1 MRAFVPADLV
11 VDTMENVLRRNPRK
25 PNDHRTPELA
35 QFVRQVLTGS
45 QANVVT
51 VLLAL
56 IYVERFKQ
64 RLPPRSSGDHD
75 TPHRLFYVALMLA
88 SKYLYDQ
95 TLTNRAWS
103 KISVIF
109 GVEELNMMELDF
121 LSLIKYDLFVDKAMF
136 DDFLDTRVT
145 HYDRAMSRELKH
157 LHGPLFQ
164 SNHGIAAY

>member
-1 MRAFVPADLV
+1 
-11 VDTMENVLRRNPRK
+11 MEGVLKRGPRK
-25 PNDHRTPELA
+25 PNDTKTPELA
-35 QFVRQVLTGS
+35 SFVRQSLTGS

-75 TPHRLFYVALMLA
+75 TPHRLFFVSLMLA
-88 SKYLYDQ
+88 SKFLYDQ

-103 KISVIF
+103 KISALF
-109 GVEELNMMELDF
+109 TVEELNMMELDF
-121 LSLIKYDLFVDKAMF
+121 LSLVKYDLYVEKRAF
-136 DDFLDTRVT
+136 DEFLDTRVVQ
-145 HYDRAMSRELKH
+145 YDRAMSRELKR

-164 SNHGIAAY
+164 SNTGIAAF